1 MTKLI
6 LIHKIN
12 KFYNIFWEV
21 LGYDFKPHI
30 SNFDND
36 FLLQVLYDIDEAL
49 DDYNDDM
56 TKWLTKLKLS
66 ILNYRDK
73 TAPKIA
79 YKVWGILTAIV
90 LAWFAYSCVE
100 VVLKSMSAVNIFT
113 IIATIGELI

>member
-21 LGYDFKPHI
+21 LGYDFRPHI
-30 SNFDND
+30 TNFDDD
-36 FLLQVLYDIDEAL
+36 FLLQVLYDIDETL
-49 DDYNDDM
+49 DDYDDAM
-56 TKWLTKLKLS
+56 TKWLYKLKLS

-79 YKVWGILTAIV
+79 YKVWCIITAIA

-100 VVLKSMSAVNIFT
+100 VVLKSMSSINLFE
-113 IIATIGELI
+113 IIATISGLI